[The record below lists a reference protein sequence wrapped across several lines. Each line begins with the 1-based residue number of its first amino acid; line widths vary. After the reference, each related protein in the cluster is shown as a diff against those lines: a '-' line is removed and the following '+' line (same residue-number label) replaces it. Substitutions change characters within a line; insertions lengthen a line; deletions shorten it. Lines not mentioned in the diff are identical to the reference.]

1 MREPL
6 DAAIARERT
15 AFDLAAGHFVDKIV
29 LFGAGGMGRRTL
41 AGLRRV
47 GISPLSFADNNPGF
61 QGREIEGIPVL
72 SPTEAANKFAASAV
86 FVITVWSTFSKDR
99 MQDRIKQLRDLG
111 CQRVVPAGLL
121 FWKYPEEFLP
131 FFPMDLPHKV
141 LPCSSEIRA
150 ALDLFEEPTS
160 RQEFIAQLRFRLMMD
175 FDRMGNPKG
184 ADAYFQTGLFEM
196 RPEEVFVDCGAFDGD
211 TIADFLRI
219 QGQSF
224 RQIVAFEPDQV
235 NLEKLQERLGKMERD
250 LRERITVFP
259 YALGAQ
265 RGIVVFPSTGSDQSK
280 IGEGTESVQL
290 VTLDESVEEKCP
302 SFIKFD
308 IEGAELDALSGARR
322 TIDRHRPI
330 LAVSA
335 YHQQSHLW
343 QVPRLLAEICSDY
356 KFYLRP
362 HGAEGWDLVC
372 YAVPDERAI

>member
-1 MREPL
+1 MGESF
-6 DAAIARERT
+6 DDAIARECN
-15 AFDLAAGHFVDKIV
+15 AFDLAAGDFANKIV
-29 LFGAGGMGRRTL
+29 LFGAGGMGRRAL

-47 GISPLSFADNNPGF
+47 GISPLCFADNNPGS

-72 SPTEAANKFAASAV
+72 SPAEAANRFATSAV

-99 MQDRIKQLRDLG
+99 MQDRVKQLRDLG
-111 CQRVVPAGLL
+111 CQRVVPAGIV

-141 LPCSSEIRA
+141 LPYSSEIRA

-160 RQEFIAQLRFRLMMD
+160 REEFIAQLRFRLMMD
-175 FDRMGNPKG
+175 FDRMGSPKG

-196 RPEEVFVDCGAFDGD
+196 RPQEVFVDCGAFDGD
-211 TIADFLRI
+211 TISDFLRI
-219 QGQSF
+219 QGASF
-224 RQIVAFEPDQV
+224 REIVAFEPDQV
-235 NLEKLQERLGKMERD
+235 NLKKLEERLGKMEREF
-250 LRERITVFP
+250 RERITVLP

-265 RGIVVFPSTGSDQSK
+265 RGIVVFPSVGSDQSK

-290 VTLDESVEEKCP
+290 VTLDESVEQKCP

-308 IEGAELDALSGARR
+308 IEGAELDALAGAKR
-322 TIDRHRPI
+322 TIERHRPI

-343 QVPRLLAEICSDY
+343 QIPILLAKACSDY

-372 YAVPDERAI
+372 YAVPNERAI